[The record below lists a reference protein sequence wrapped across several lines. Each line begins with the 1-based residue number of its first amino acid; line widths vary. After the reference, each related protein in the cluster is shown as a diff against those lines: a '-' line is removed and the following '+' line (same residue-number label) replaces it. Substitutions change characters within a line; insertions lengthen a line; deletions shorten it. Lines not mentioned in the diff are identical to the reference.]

1 MVTQKYFVIPAT
13 VLEKFRSRG
22 FPEGVTLT
30 GDHCNSVP
38 VTHPNLQYF
47 VMRWSLVKVK
57 SSNRDAFSRGQ
68 GKGQL
73 S

>member
-1 MVTQKYFVIPAT
+1 MIPAT
-13 VLEKFRSRG
+13 VLEKFRSRV

-47 VMRWSLVKVK
+47 VMSLVKVK
-57 SSNRDAFSRGQ
+57 SSNRDAFFRGQ